1 MQLPDLSS
9 LPPWALVIFAVSL
22 AVIVAVV
29 WFGKQQGGRSGHATD
44 GTKTVELA
52 VATIDST
59 AIKQVAAAVEAL
71 GVAIHEQNKAYRD
84 HSAAMLKAI
93 DELKDE
99 LRHQGEA
106 MRR

>member
-22 AVIVAVV
+22 AIIFAVV
-29 WFGKQQGGRSGHATD
+29 WFGKQQGGRAGNAPD
-44 GTKTVELA
+44 GSKTVELA
-52 VATIDST
+52 MATIDRT
-59 AIKQVAAAVEAL
+59 AMKQVAAALEAL
-71 GVAIHEQNKAYRD
+71 NLSIVDQTKAYRE
-84 HSAAMLKAI
+84 HSAAMTKAM